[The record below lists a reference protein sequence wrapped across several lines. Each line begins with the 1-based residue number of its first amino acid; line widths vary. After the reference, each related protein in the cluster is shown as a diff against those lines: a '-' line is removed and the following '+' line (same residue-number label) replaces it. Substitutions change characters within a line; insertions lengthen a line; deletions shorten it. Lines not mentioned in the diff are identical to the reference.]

1 WVTACRPEAPGAA
14 PDNWRPRVRA
24 CAGPAPTPLNPPN
37 GNCDGSPTGTSVNC
51 SRSACLTCV
60 VIRPACAGV
69 TVPATG
75 SKVIFESLDD
85 GLISSRRPEAA
96 CTIRMLNVAATLPCT
111 GAGSDG
117 VPGAGR

>member
-1 WVTACRPEAPGAA
+1 MGNRLQAGGPRSRARQLEAEGKGLRGACSNAFEPTKRKLRRQVHRHQRELFAH
-14 PDNWRPRVRA
+14 RVSDLRR
-24 CAGPAPTPLNPPN
+24 
-37 GNCDGSPTGTSVNC
+37 D
-51 SRSACLTCV
+51 
-60 VIRPACAGV
+60 RPASAGV